1 MPKVLEMYPGPKE
14 LQLYMKYFLLISWW
28 QIYFSK
34 FLEFHGSSFHG
45 YIFHHMF
52 FQGYMCKL

>member
-1 MPKVLEMYPGPKE
+1 VLEMYPGPKE